1 VGLVIERWNLA
12 SLAPFREEWIGTK
25 TSTQAFD
32 VQAQCLPKLDEE
44 WFDFLVLRGGE
55 NLRAQLAN
63 PIFHAKHCA
72 APASDGAV
80 ALS

>member
-1 VGLVIERWNLA
+1 M
-12 SLAPFREEWIGTK
+12 P
-25 TSTQAFD
+25 
-32 VQAQCLPKLDEE
+32 AQYLPKLEE
-44 WFDFLVLRGGE
+44 QCFDFLVLRGDE

-72 APASDGAV
+72 APASDGAE